1 MGIIMTNLW
10 RSMMSILMAVPLLAA
25 CDDKRTANAGN
36 FEQALQRYYDGHP
49 ECVALPIDFILGEP
63 LDADRSWREE
73 ADALVR
79 AGLLSVVSPT
89 GLSPSS
95 ARARSAVQYALTA
108 AGAQAIRK
116 GADSFLGGMTLC
128 YAQRRITKVASF
140 TAPAEVLGTTAL
152 RVTYAYELR
161 DIAAW
166 AKERA
171 LQDAFPSIKAALA
184 TPSRSDTDGM
194 VLTDSGWQDER
205 ALR

>member
-1 MGIIMTNLW
+1 MTIRW
-10 RSMMSILMAVPLLAA
+10 RSTMSILMAVPLLVG
-25 CDDKRTANAGN
+25 CDNKRTANAGN

-49 ECVALPIDFILGEP
+49 ECVVLPIDFAIGTP
-63 LDADRSWREE
+63 VDAGGSWRGQ

-79 AGLLSVVSPT
+79 AGLLSAGSPKGVS
-89 GLSPSS
+89 SPS
-95 ARARSAVQYALTA
+95 AGAQVTLQYALTT

-152 RVTYAYELR
+152 RVSYGYELR
-161 DIAAW
+161 DIAGW
-166 AKERA
+166 AKDGA
-171 LQDAFPSIKAALA
+171 LQDAFPPIKAALA
-184 TPSRSDTDGM
+184 MPSRSDTDGM
-194 VLTDSGWQDER
+194 VLTDKGWQDER